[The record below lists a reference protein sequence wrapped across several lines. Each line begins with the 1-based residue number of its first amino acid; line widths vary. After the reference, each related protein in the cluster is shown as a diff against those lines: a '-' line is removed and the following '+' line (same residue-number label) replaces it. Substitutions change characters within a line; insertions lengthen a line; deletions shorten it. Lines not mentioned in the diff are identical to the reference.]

1 MTVTAGMDEVDR
13 MAPHVDGDQVRQE
26 PAPVST
32 ADRVEEDEAVM
43 IKAAD
48 DSAEGSRARRSTE
61 RTEFWVIRVLAFKE
75 LRDALR
81 DRWLWLYAASFAL
94 IATGI
99 SSLASSNTDTIG
111 FSGFGRTAASLVA
124 LAQLVVPLMGLT
136 IGARSI
142 AGQRERG
149 TLTFLLSH
157 PISPTEVYLGVFMG
171 NVVALLAAVSAG
183 FGVAGAFAAL
193 SGAAVDGVELLII
206 AGLAWLLAV
215 SMIGM
220 GMLVSVFARR
230 SAAAMGIA
238 LVLWLAFVLLGNL
251 GLMGTA
257 MATGMSEGSLF
268 MAAVANPVEAFRLS
282 AMTALSGSLD
292 VLGPVGTYAVD
303 RFGDRVQWVTG
314 ASLALWAVVPGAI
327 GCWAFRRRAE
337 R

>member
-1 MTVTAGMDEVDR
+1 MSVTTGADEVDR
-13 MAPHVDGDQVRQE
+13 TVAQGDDD
-26 PAPVST
+26 
-32 ADRVEEDEAVM
+32 DRTVG
-43 IKAAD
+43 AD
-48 DSAEGSRARRSTE
+48 DRGRSGRSSE
-61 RTEFWVIRVLAFKE
+61 RTEFWIVRVLAFKE

-81 DRWLWLYAASFAL
+81 DRWLWMYAASFAL

-99 SSLASSNTDTIG
+99 SSLASSQTEMIG

-136 IGARSI
+136 IGARSV

-157 PISPTEVYLGVFMG
+157 PISPTEVYLGIFLG

-183 FGVAGAFAAL
+183 FGVAGAVAAIT
-193 SGAAVDGVELLII
+193 GAAVDGVELSII

-220 GMLVSVFARR
+220 GMLVSAFARR

-257 MATGMSEGSLF
+257 IATGMGEGSLF

-303 RFGDRVQWVTG
+303 RFGDRVSWVTG
-314 ASLALWAVVPGAI
+314 FSLLVWAIVPALVGGLV
-327 GCWAFRRRAE
+327 FRRRAE